1 MPRPAPLLLA
11 ALLAFVVPARALAQ
25 SQDLPDLGS
34 VAESVMSPQAERRL
48 GESVMRELRNDPH
61 YIEDPEVTAY
71 LDTLGDKLVNAVPGA
86 EWRFQFFAMRDPTIN
101 AFALPGGFVGVNTG
115 LINIADNE
123 SELASVLAHEITHVT
138 QHHIARLFARQQQL
152 QLPTMAAMVAAILL
166 GNSSPDLAAG
176 AATAA
181 QAGMVQANIN
191 YTRGY
196 EKEADRIGF
205 QRLVAAGFDPR
216 GMPEFFEKMQRY
228 TRVSDDSSVPAYL
241 RDHPVTT
248 QRIADAE
255 NRAAHAVYHPHPDS
269 VEFGLVRAKLRA
281 EAGDPEDA
289 VQHFEDRV
297 RDARA
302 AKEADARY
310 GLAVALLRA
319 RRIADA
325 QKQLARLRELHAQD
339 PMIETLAARLRRA
352 SGDDAGALALLRSGL
367 ARYPGYRPLVYD
379 YVAALQDAG
388 RNQDALEVL
397 ETPLKMHPRD
407 AHLRMLQAKTY
418 AALGK
423 RFLQHQAQAEVYV
436 LQGSLPAAI
445 EQLELA
451 RSAGDGDFYQLSV
464 ADARLHQLRAR
475 LKEQAR
481 DEKRN

>member
-1 MPRPAPLLLA
+1 MVAAFL
-11 ALLAFVVPARALAQ
+11 ALLVPARVYAQ

-34 VAESVMSPQAERRL
+34 VAESVMSPRAERRL
-48 GESVMRELRNDPH
+48 GESVMRDLRRDPS
-61 YIEDPEVTAY
+61 YIEDAEVTSY

-138 QHHIARLFARQQQL
+138 QHHIARLLAQQQQL
-152 QLPTMAAMVAAILL
+152 QLPAMAAMVAAILL

-248 QRIADAE
+248 ERIADAE
-255 NRAAHAVYHPHPDS
+255 NRAAHVAYHPHPDS
-269 VEFGLVRAKLRA
+269 VEFGLVRARLRA
-281 EAGDPEDA
+281 ETGDPNDA
-289 VQHFEDRV
+289 VEYFEGVV
-297 RDARA
+297 RDGRHANDA
-302 AKEADARY
+302 AARY

-319 RRIADA
+319 HRTADA
-325 QKQLARLRELHAQD
+325 QKQLTRLRELHEED
-339 PMIETLAARLRRA
+339 PMIEALAARLRRA
-352 SGDDAGALALLRSGL
+352 AGDGAGALALLRSAL
-367 ARYPGYRPLVYD
+367 ARYPDYRPLVYD
-379 YVAALQDAG
+379 YVASLQDAG
-388 RNQDALEVL
+388 RSQDALEAL
-397 ETPLKMHPRD
+397 AKPLRRHPRD
-407 AHLRMLQAKTY
+407 EHLHMLQAKTY

-451 RSAGDGDFYQLSV
+451 RSAGDGDFYQLSI
-464 ADARLHQLRAR
+464 ADARLRELRAR
-475 LKEQAR
+475 LKQETR
-481 DEKRN
+481 DAKSN

>member
-166 GNSSPDLAAG
+166 GNSSPDLAVG

-181 QAGMVQANIN
+181 QAGNVQANIS
-191 YTRGY
+191 YTRGF

-205 QRLVAAGFDPR
+205 QRLVAAGFDPK

-228 TRVSDDSSVPAYL
+228 TQLSDDGSVPAYL

-248 QRIADAE
+248 ERIADAE
-255 NRAAHAVYHPHPDS
+255 NRAAHAQYHPHPDS
-269 VEFGLVRAKLRA
+269 IEFGLVRAKLRA
-281 EAGDPEDA
+281 ENGDAD
-289 VQHFEDRV
+289 DRP
-297 RDARA
+297 D
-302 AKEADARY
+302 K
-310 GLAVALLRA
+310 
-319 RRIADA
+319 
-325 QKQLARLRELHAQD
+325 K
-339 PMIETLAARLRRA
+339 
-352 SGDDAGALALLRSGL
+352 
-367 ARYPGYRPLVYD
+367 
-379 YVAALQDAG
+379 
-388 RNQDALEVL
+388 
-397 ETPLKMHPRD
+397 
-407 AHLRMLQAKTY
+407 
-418 AALGK
+418 
-423 RFLQHQAQAEVYV
+423 
-436 LQGSLPAAI
+436 
-445 EQLELA
+445 
-451 RSAGDGDFYQLSV
+451 
-464 ADARLHQLRAR
+464 
-475 LKEQAR
+475 
-481 DEKRN
+481 

>member
-1 MPRPAPLLLA
+1 MPRPAPLLFA
-11 ALLAFVVPARALAQ
+11 AFLAFVVPVRALAQ

-115 LINIADNE
+115 LINIADDE

-138 QHHIARLFARQQQL
+138 QHHIARLFAQQQQL

-166 GNSSPDLAAG
+166 GNSNPDLAAG

-205 QRLVAAGFDPR
+205 QRLVAAGFDPH

-248 QRIADAE
+248 ERIADAE

-281 EAGDPEDA
+281 EAGDAEDA

-302 AKEADARY
+302 AKEVDARY

-451 RSAGDGDFYQLSV
+451 RSAGDGNFYQLSV